1 VCLRGGGGAKYYE
14 LHYQPKT
21 IVTPEGERVAQ
32 YGCLNFHAKRD
43 NNPKLNPAIKNKW
56 ALGWMRSWFYCRVL
70 CRRCSEGVKSVFALH
85 SQMSEL
91 DYTVE
96 PEVECSDDNPNEAD
110 FVHATTTIEGR
121 DAIEEY
127 IPCKMYPLV
136 AGFGFEKVHVGMT
149 PVSNVETPLT
159 AVCCGCYCRGIC

>member
-1 VCLRGGGGAKYYE
+1 
-14 LHYQPKT
+14 
-21 IVTPEGERVAQ
+21 
-32 YGCLNFHAKRD
+32 
-43 NNPKLNPAIKNKW
+43 
-56 ALGWMRSWFYCRVL
+56 
-70 CRRCSEGVKSVFALH
+70 
-85 SQMSEL
+85 MSEL

-127 IPCKMYPLV
+127 IACKMYPLV